1 MIKLLFIFAMTIPN
15 FVYSNDSYLDKKEV
29 QDFIKYMHEEHNY
42 EEKKLKQLF
51 SKIRPNK
58 KIKKYIKKAPERTL
72 TWNGCNENDK
82 NCTDYKQ
89 LFVTTNNITRGV
101 EFWNDNKKALRKA
114 QLKYGV
120 SPEYIIAIIGIESKY
135 GTRTGS
141 FKTFD
146 TLASLSLGPN
156 KGRRAKFYKTELENF
171 LLLCRENN
179 FNPSTLKGSYAG
191 ALGHPQFISSSYRYY
206 AVDFDNDNQVNLWNS
221 NQDIIGS
228 VANYFYKHGW
238 RSGNPILSSIISD
251 DIALIDSESK
261 KTYKPKTKYKEYKSR
276 GLSSDIE
283 IDSSALLSV
292 IGREEKSGK
301 IYNFAH
307 KNFYVITRYNRSRLY
322 ALAVYFLGE
331 EIKNAKTKME
341 RG

>member
-1 MIKLLFIFAMTIPN
+1 M
-15 FVYSNDSYLDKKEV
+15 
-29 QDFIKYMHEEHNY
+29 
-42 EEKKLKQLF
+42 
-51 SKIRPNK
+51 
-58 KIKKYIKKAPERTL
+58 
-72 TWNGCNENDK
+72 
-82 NCTDYKQ
+82 
-89 LFVTTNNITRGV
+89 
-101 EFWNDNKKALRKA
+101 
-114 QLKYGV
+114 
-120 SPEYIIAIIGIESKY
+120 
-135 GTRTGS
+135 
-141 FKTFD
+141 
-146 TLASLSLGPN
+146 
-156 KGRRAKFYKTELENF
+156 
-171 LLLCRENN
+171 LCRENN

-261 KTYKPKTKYKEYKSR
+261 KLINLKQNIKNINQ

-283 IDSSALLSV
+283 IDSSTLLSV

-341 RG
+341 RR